1 MTAESD
7 RTPHRAGSGGFVRRT
22 VEGAFDAT
30 VGRVTDRVG
39 ETAREV
45 TGATARQVVDDLEP
59 YLAAETIPRIV
70 DALVPYLTESLVPE
84 VVDGVSG
91 HIAEQTVPQVI
102 SDATPTL
109 VDQNLPVILEQLRPY
124 LEAELVPAIVDALI
138 PHINSTV
145 APQVVD
151 AMMPTIRDELAPQIV
166 DALMPK
172 IRQEVVPQILDDIVD
187 DPKVRALIREQ
198 SQGMIL
204 DTLERLRQALA
215 RADDVVERILRRVV
229 GKRPREI
236 DPPPAVQPL
245 PSRHYVNAGL
255 VSRGLALAV
264 DTLGVGFLINAG
276 VSSFVGLLESIFGT
290 LPNWLMAIVLMLGFS
305 VYPLY
310 LALSWTLVGKTVA
323 DAITGQRLCDRKG
336 RRIGLVRALV
346 RAWAQVLFAPIW
358 LTGMITSPYARARR
372 VLLDMLTGCEVRYFV
387 HGESHDDP
395 RRRLLAREEK

>member
-7 RTPHRAGSGGFVRRT
+7 RDQSRAAPAGFVRRT

-70 DALVPYLTESLVPE
+70 DALVPYLTQNLVPE

-102 SDATPTL
+102 TEATPAL
-109 VDQNLPVILEQLRPY
+109 VEQNLPVILEQLQPY
-124 LEAELVPAIVDALI
+124 LEAQLVPAIVDALI
-138 PHINSTV
+138 PYINSTV

-151 AMMPTIRDELAPQIV
+151 AMMPTIRDDLAPQIV

-172 IRQEVVPQILDDIVD
+172 IRREVVPQILDDIVD
-187 DPKVRALIREQ
+187 DPKVRTLIREQ

-204 DTLERLRQALA
+204 DALERLRQALA

-229 GKRPREI
+229 GKQPRPVA
-236 DPPPAVQPL
+236 PPPAVQPL
-245 PSRHYVNAGL
+245 PSRRYVNAGL

-264 DTLGVGFLINAG
+264 DTVGVGFLINAG
-276 VSSFVGLLESIFGT
+276 VSSFIGLLESLFGT
-290 LPNWLMAIVLMLGFS
+290 LPNWVMALVLMIGFS
-305 VYPLY
+305 VFPLY

-323 DAITGQRLCDRKG
+323 DAITGQRLCDRQG
-336 RRIGLVRALV
+336 QRIGLIRALI
-346 RAWAQVLFAPIW
+346 RAWGQVLFVPFW
-358 LTGMITSPYARARR
+358 LVGMITSPYARSRR
-372 VLLDMLTGCEVRYFV
+372 VLLDMFTGCEVRYFV
-387 HGESHDDP
+387 HGERS
-395 RRRLLAREEK
+395 